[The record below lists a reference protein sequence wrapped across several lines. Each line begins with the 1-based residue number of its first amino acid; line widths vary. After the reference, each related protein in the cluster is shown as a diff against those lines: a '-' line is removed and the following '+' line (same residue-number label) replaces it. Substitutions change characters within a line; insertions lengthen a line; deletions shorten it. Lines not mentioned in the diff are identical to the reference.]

1 MIKKRLLIFILIV
14 LFFINIKLTEA
25 AVYETG
31 SSVEFT
37 PQVSIGTEIE
47 AGKSME
53 ISGTSIAKYVV
64 AIYNW
69 ALSVIVIL
77 AIVMIMV
84 AGVRWMMAAGNASI
98 VGQARDQI
106 ISSLIGLLIAIGSY
120 ALLNFINPALVKTRE
135 IKPVGVENIK
145 IEFRKCADNQAC
157 VYGGQTSV
165 NYCECKDKIAI
176 YFNPAM
182 GSVGRGLAKI
192 LGDEIK
198 EHTVHLGSNTDCGKV
213 TFSDKIIMGVKCS
226 YGGDCVVDKSFY
238 TKTKALVVSG
248 VTSEGYYDSS
258 AAYCTDLSW
267 TTGSGVWGL
276 TP

>member
-14 LFFINIKLTEA
+14 LFFINIKFTEA

-69 ALSVIVIL
+69 ALYVIVIL

-120 ALLNFINPALVKTRE
+120 ALLNFINPALVRMRE
-135 IKPVGVENIK
+135 IDPGGIKNIN
-145 IEFRKCADNQAC
+145 IEFRKCADNEAC
-157 VYGGQTSV
+157 VYDGKMND
-165 NYCECKDKIAI
+165 NYDCVCKPTTRI
-176 YFNPAM
+176 YFNPGA
-182 GSVGRGLAKI
+182 GAIGQGLRKI
-192 LGDEIK
+192 LGFK
-198 EHTVHLGSNTDCGKV
+198 TTKV
-213 TFSDKIIMGVKCS
+213 TTTFKSDKECGQIGFCDGCGGVTMGVKCL
-226 YGGDCVVDKSFY
+226 YGGDCVVNDSFY
-238 TKTKALVVSG
+238 TEDNPLDVSAI
-248 VTSEGYYDSS
+248 TRESFYNPS
-258 AAYCTDLSW
+258 AAYCADPS
-267 TTGSGVWGL
+267 L
-276 TP
+276 TR